1 MDKELLKKA
10 KKAESVESLISLAEE
25 NNIELSNEE
34 AEKIFTR
41 LNSNGELSDDDLDA
55 VSGGGC
61 SEYVFSGP
69 KYVIGHYVNLKERYR
84 CYDCHSNFWIVKDI
98 EFYLWKEDQQRQYK
112 VICANCGYDR
122 EVDEEDIAG
131 YGTNV

>member
-1 MDKELLKKA
+1 MDKELLEKA

-25 NNIELSNEE
+25 NKIKLSREE

-41 LNSNGELSDDDLDA
+41 LNSNGEMSDDDLDA

-69 KYVIGHYVNLKERYR
+69 KYVIGHYVNLKESYR
-84 CYDCHSNFWIVKDI
+84 CYDCHNNCWIVKDI
-98 EFYLWKEDQQRQYK
+98 NFVPWDNGKRSYT

-122 EVDEEDIAG
+122 EVNEEDIKG
-131 YGTNV
+131 YGDNV